1 MRHRPIEIRARRYY
15 KDSGV
20 RQICHEVKQTSDL
33 ELQEHVVRKIAQDLI
48 GRNVVRQGDILI
60 PAPQHTGNAE
70 YTKRIAEIV
79 AKETGAVTADIL
91 KCVPHFSWFE
101 AKLAGKPMQLGLY
114 LSGTIPAG
122 RHFYF
127 IDNVISTGRTFT
139 EANRLFKGNLC
150 PLVYA
155 VDETKEREL
164 LKNGLMI
171 RTSVREKLQ
180 NMKMGKESDNIKVQ
194 TKTRA
199 NHKKLERM

>member
-1 MRHRPIEIRARRYY
+1 MSNELIEIRAKSYY
-15 KDSGV
+15 GDPGV
-20 RQICHEVKQTSDL
+20 RQTCHDVKQTSNT
-33 ELQEHVVRKIAQDLI
+33 ELQDQAIQTIARALI
-48 GRNVVRQGDILI
+48 GRNVVGPGDILI

-79 AKETGAVTADIL
+79 SRETGAVTAGIL
-91 KCVPHFSWFE
+91 RCIPHFSWFE
-101 AKLAGKPMQLGLY
+101 AKKAGKHVHLELY
-114 LSGTIPAG
+114 LSGTIPMG
-122 RHFYF
+122 RRCYF

-139 EANRLFKGNLC
+139 EANRLFKGNLR

-180 NMKMGKESDNIKVQ
+180 NLKKERSLDTMKAQ
-194 TKTRA
+194 LRA
-199 NHKKLERM
+199 KYKNAERM

>member
-1 MRHRPIEIRARRYY
+1 MSNGLIEIRAKRYY
-15 KDSGV
+15 REPGV
-20 RQICHEVKQTSDL
+20 RQTCHDVKQTSNT
-33 ELQEHVVRKIAQDLI
+33 ELQDQAIQTIARDLI
-48 GRNVVRQGDILI
+48 GRNVVGPGDILI

-79 AKETGAVTADIL
+79 SRETGAVTAGIL
-91 KCVPHFSWFE
+91 KCIPHFSWFE
-101 AKLAGKPMQLGLY
+101 AKQAGKHVHLGLY

-122 RHFYF
+122 RRCYF

-180 NMKMGKESDNIKVQ
+180 NLKTERSSDIMKAQLGDKYKN
-194 TKTRA
+194 A
-199 NHKKLERM
+199 ERM

>member
-1 MRHRPIEIRARRYY
+1 MRHGPIGVRARHYY
-15 KDSGV
+15 KDPGV
-20 RQICHEVKQTSDL
+20 RQICHEVKQTSDPG
-33 ELQEHVVRKIAQDLI
+33 LQERAVRKIAQDLI

-79 AKETGAVTADIL
+79 AKATGAVTAYIL
-91 KCVPHFSWFE
+91 KCVPHFSWFD
-101 AKLAGKPMQLGLY
+101 AKTDGKSVQLGLY

-127 IDNVISTGRTFT
+127 IDNVISTGRTYT

-164 LKNGLMI
+164 LENGLMI
-171 RTSVREKLQ
+171 STSVREKLQ
-180 NMKMGKESDNIKVQ
+180 NLKMGKESDSIKVQ
-194 TKTRA
+194 FRGRDKNA
-199 NHKKLERM
+199 ERM